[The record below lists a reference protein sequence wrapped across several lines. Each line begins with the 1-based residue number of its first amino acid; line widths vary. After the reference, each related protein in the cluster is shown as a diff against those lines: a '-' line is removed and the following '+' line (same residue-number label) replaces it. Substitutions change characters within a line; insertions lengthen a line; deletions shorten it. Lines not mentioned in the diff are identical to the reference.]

1 MPISLNLTISH
12 FFSLFH
18 TSVAGGALWPV
29 QGRGAGQDDRG
40 GNGALRLCEPL
51 CASLLRFWGR
61 GAIPTFPPLPRR
73 LWLPGGL
80 LRDLR
85 VFLASCTCPF
95 LDLSCCPSA
104 GLPWLPLIP
113 APASPL
119 HRLRGMCC
127 GVGEYL
133 MLRGSYQMVSR

>member
-61 GAIPTFPPLPRR
+61 GAIPTFPPIPRR
-73 LWLPGGL
+73 LGLPVGL

-85 VFLASCTCPF
+85 VFLASYPCP
-95 LDLSCCPSA
+95 LLACPTV
-104 GLPWLPLIP
+104 P
-113 APASPL
+113 
-119 HRLRGMCC
+119 LRGLGWLLVLCI
-127 GVGEYL
+127 GGL
-133 MLRGSYQMVSR
+133 GNYQLVSR